1 MITESYEVSDDNTDS
16 PASHPNLAK
25 SGHVTKRVA
34 TVSASPAL
42 IRVLP
47 AEPVNSIPGTGS
59 TSKVMFGTPGRTS
72 DVRAGLSS
80 KEPSL
85 QKRKTIFQM
94 SFFTLMPS
102 VVLLSVVILRVVV
115 PKIVKEFGQVFEI
128 LNVFNLKLFT
138 IF

>member
-1 MITESYEVSDDNTDS
+1 MITESYEVSDANTDS
-16 PASHPNLAK
+16 PASHQNPAK

-47 AEPVNSIPGTGS
+47 ADLVNSIPGTGS

-94 SFFTLMPS
+94 RFFIVM
-102 VVLLSVVILRVVV
+102 LSVVNLSVVA
-115 PKIVKEFGQVFEI
+115 PK
-128 LNVFNLKLFT
+128 T
-138 IF
+138 II